1 MYFCVNL
8 AVFSE
13 NVIYYKNFIVLYCKN
28 KHVYDIIKLIYI
40 LFWQMIIEYEVMRM
54 KRIKS
59 FFKILGMLVLCASFT
74 GCGVNG
80 NVDDYAVNTGY
91 GDSDTVKSSS
101 GVSKDSIKV
110 GVIHLSDPAEGSGY
124 TYTHDIGIMGMQ
136 QNLGLS
142 DSQIIRK
149 INVNDSDKEA
159 TRKAIKECIDEGCNI
174 IFSTSW
180 GYMETTAQMAE
191 EYPDVYFSHGTGY
204 MSNGKNFNNYFGR
217 IYQPRYL
224 SGIVAGMNTKTNK
237 IGYVAAMGSENSEV
251 TGGIDAFALGVYSV
265 NPSAQIYVKVTNSWY
280 DPEAE
285 KAAASTL
292 LDMNCDVITQHCD
305 TTYPQ
310 LLAQQKNVYSIGY
323 NSDMSK
329 DAPDAC
335 LCSVIWNWSAYYT
348 AAVQSVIDGTWDGSN
363 YYGGMNENLVG
374 ITQLADFCKSGTQQ
388 KVDEAKKD
396 IISGKLGIFDGVIET
411 NTGTTVGESGKTL
424 KDSDITGNINWYFKT
439 VTVVQ

>member
-1 MYFCVNL
+1 
-8 AVFSE
+8 
-13 NVIYYKNFIVLYCKN
+13 
-28 KHVYDIIKLIYI
+28 
-40 LFWQMIIEYEVMRM
+40 MIIEYEVVRM

-80 NVDDYAVNTGY
+80 NIDDYAVNTGY

-110 GVIHLSDPAEGSGY
+110 GVIHLSDPTEGSGY

-329 DAPDAC
+329 DAPNAC

-374 ITQLADFCKSGTQQ
+374 ITQLAYFCKSGTQQ

-411 NTGTTVGESGKTL
+411 NTGTTVGENGKTL

>member
-1 MYFCVNL
+1 
-8 AVFSE
+8 
-13 NVIYYKNFIVLYCKN
+13 
-28 KHVYDIIKLIYI
+28 
-40 LFWQMIIEYEVMRM
+40 MIIEYEVMRM
-54 KRIKS
+54 KIIKS
-59 FFKILGMLVLCASFT
+59 FLKILGMLVLCASFT
-74 GCGVNG
+74 GCGMNG

-292 LDMNCDVITQHCD
+292 LNMNCDVIAQHCD

-348 AAVQSVIDGTWDGSN
+348 VAVQSVIDGTWDGSN
-363 YYGGMNENLVG
+363 YYGGMNENIVG

-439 VTVVQ
+439 VTLVQ

>member
-1 MYFCVNL
+1 
-8 AVFSE
+8 
-13 NVIYYKNFIVLYCKN
+13 
-28 KHVYDIIKLIYI
+28 
-40 LFWQMIIEYEVMRM
+40 MIIEYEVMRM
-54 KRIKS
+54 KIIKS
-59 FFKILGMLVLCASFT
+59 FLKILGMLVLCASFT
-74 GCGVNG
+74 GCGMNG
-80 NVDDYAVNTGY
+80 NIDDYAVNTGY

-280 DPEAE
+280 DPAAE

-292 LDMNCDVITQHCD
+292 LNMNCDVIAQHCD

-411 NTGTTVGESGKTL
+411 NTGMTVGESGKTL
-424 KDSDITGNINWYFKT
+424 KDSDITGNINWYFKN

>member
-1 MYFCVNL
+1 
-8 AVFSE
+8 
-13 NVIYYKNFIVLYCKN
+13 
-28 KHVYDIIKLIYI
+28 
-40 LFWQMIIEYEVMRM
+40 M

-80 NVDDYAVNTGY
+80 NIDDYAVNTGY

-363 YYGGMNENLVG
+363 YYGGMNENIVG

-396 IISGKLGIFDGVIET
+396 IILGKLGIFDGVIET

-439 VTVVQ
+439 VTLVQ